1 MNAIF
6 ADSYLPPYLA
16 FDRAAETMEIGK
28 PAADRGDF
36 FDEGERRERERPE
49 ESATTEVVAAE
60 SLIAKIAGRGWL
72 IGCDGGETKR
82 TRCLVAGETR
92 ASQGLKD
99 LDGWCAAVIDS
110 CD

>member
-1 MNAIF
+1 MRFSPIPTYPLSRSISIDA
-6 ADSYLPPYLA
+6 SSG
-16 FDRAAETMEIGK
+16 TMEIGK
-28 PAADRGDF
+28 TGGRSRRF
-36 FDEGERRERERPE
+36 LRRERERERPE

-72 IGCDGGETKR
+72 IGCDGSETKR
-82 TRCLVAGETR
+82 TRCLVVGETR
-92 ASQGLKD
+92 PSQGLKD